1 MVEQGRSTLT
11 PDDSGRVLDRLAGL
25 QQVISDEAVRQALV
39 ATQRVGQRACKLTH
53 EVTLWRYCQV
63 LCSEFPGLGGVL
75 HDSIDEFLS
84 LQEMKNV
91 FVSVQ
96 ASPSFLGRLS

>member
-1 MVEQGRSTLT
+1 VVILLASFPALVSTARPILILGRNLVSADRST
-11 PDDSGRVLDRLAGL
+11 
-25 QQVISDEAVRQALV
+25 ALRIQ
-39 ATQRVGQRACKLTH
+39 T
-53 EVTLWRYCQV
+53 RYCQV